1 MIDQPAPISV
11 QSEAPDRNP
20 RPTSVTIVGWLLIVS
35 SVCSCS
41 AVMNAMTNPR
51 VADVLSQ
58 SVLPLSFQYFLAWA
72 GLLVTLVS
80 GKGVLD
86 GDNWARLL
94 FVGWS
99 GVSHLISIVTLPVTP
114 LTIPGLVLYLIF
126 AFILFRPAAS
136 AYFSRK
142 QRLNTATSP

>member
-1 MIDQPAPISV
+1 MIDQPAPPSRQRV
-11 QSEAPDRNP
+11 ALDRNP
-20 RPTSVTIVGWLLIVS
+20 RPTSVTIVGWLLMVS

-41 AVMNAMTNPR
+41 AVMNAMTDPR

-58 SVLPLSFQYFLAWA
+58 SVLPVSFQYGLSWA

-99 GVSHLISIVTLPVTP
+99 GVSHLISIVTLPITP
-114 LTIPGLVLYLIF
+114 FTIVGLVLYLIF

-136 AYFSRK
+136 AYFSGK
-142 QRLNTATSP
+142 QGLSTANSP

>member
-1 MIDQPAPISV
+1 MSEQPAPPSV
-11 QSEAPDRNP
+11 QSEAPDRNL
-20 RPTSVTIVGWLLIVS
+20 RPTSVTIVGWLLIIS
-35 SVCSCS
+35 SVFSCS
-41 AVMNAMTNPR
+41 GVMNAMTDPR

-86 GDNWARLL
+86 GVNWARLL

-99 GVSHLISIVTLPVTP
+99 GVSQLITIVTVPVTP

-142 QRLNTATSP
+142 